1 MDSYVVLDDAVTV
14 KEYTT
19 SVSLIAGETYK
30 FKVEARNE
38 VGYSSF
44 SSEIAIL
51 AATYP
56 DPPLA
61 PSTTINGD
69 TVIV

>member
-1 MDSYVVLDDAVTV
+1 MDSYVVLDNAVTV

-44 SSEIAIL
+44 S
-51 AATYP
+51 
-56 DPPLA
+56 
-61 PSTTINGD
+61 
-69 TVIV
+69 